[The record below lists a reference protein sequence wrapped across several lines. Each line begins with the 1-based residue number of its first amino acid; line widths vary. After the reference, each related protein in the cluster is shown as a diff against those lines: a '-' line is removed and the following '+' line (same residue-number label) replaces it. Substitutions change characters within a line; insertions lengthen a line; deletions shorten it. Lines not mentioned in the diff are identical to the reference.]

1 MTKSSSGPTG
11 LLLIDKPGGIT
22 SHDAVS
28 RTRRWYGT
36 RKVGHAGTLDPMATG
51 LLVLG
56 LGQGTKLLTYVVGA
70 DKSYTATMRLG
81 SSTAS
86 DDADSSP
93 DRFADPAVLAGLSE
107 AEIREAVAKQTG
119 SIEQVP
125 SAVSAVKIEGKKAY
139 ELVRAG
145 EDVQLKARSVTVSR
159 FDIHDIRR
167 AESHIDVDVSVDC
180 STGTYIRALARDIGE
195 DLGVY
200 GHLTALRRTRIGPF
214 SVDDAHELPERG
226 QVDEV
231 PPAEL
236 IDLGSGAA
244 GLMPAVKIDA
254 QVARGLLQGRFLPI
268 PEADPSADRCAAIAG
283 GRLVGVVE
291 PRQGAWKI
299 AVGTASLE
307 DYKQ

>member
-1 MTKSSSGPTG
+1 MTKSASGPTG

-70 DKSYTATMRLG
+70 DKTYTATVRLG
-81 SSTAS
+81 SSTPS

-93 DRFADPAVLAGLSE
+93 DRFADPAVLDALTE
-107 AEIREAVAKQTG
+107 AEIRDAVSRQTG
-119 SIEQVP
+119 DIQQVP
-125 SAVSAVKIEGKKAY
+125 SAVSAVKIDGKKAY

-145 EDVQLKARSVTVSR
+145 QDVELKARSVTVSR
-159 FDIHDIRR
+159 FDVHDIRR
-167 AESHIDVDVSVDC
+167 GEAHIDIDVSVDC
-180 STGTYIRALARDIGE
+180 STGTYIRALARDMGE

-214 SVDDAHELPERG
+214 SVEDAHALPARE
-226 QVDEV
+226 QVAEV
-231 PPAEL
+231 PPPGL
-236 IDLGSGAA
+236 VDLGSGAS
-244 GLMPAVKIDA
+244 GLMPVVTIEPE
-254 QVARGLLQGRFLPI
+254 VARGLLQGRFLPI
-268 PEADPSADRCAAIAG
+268 PEADPVAKRSAAIAD
-283 GRLVGVVE
+283 GRLVGIVE

-299 AVGTASLE
+299 AVGTSSLD